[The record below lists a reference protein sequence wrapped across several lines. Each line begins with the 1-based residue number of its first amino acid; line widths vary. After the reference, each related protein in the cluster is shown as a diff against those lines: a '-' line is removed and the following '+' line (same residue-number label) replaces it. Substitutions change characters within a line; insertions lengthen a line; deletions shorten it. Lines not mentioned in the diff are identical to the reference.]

1 MPEAPDEVQMP
12 LTSQLP
18 PNVWLPCRTLVITLS
33 HGFCLFLVP
42 PTPPFNHAPLRQCT
56 TAAAWWASS
65 EKPRTRPE
73 DSEEPHRSKGYH
85 AGAIPRSTAQQ
96 A

>member
-42 PTPPFNHAPLRQCT
+42 PTPPFNHAPSPMYHCRCLVGVVG
-56 TAAAWWASS
+56 AA
-65 EKPRTRPE
+65 
-73 DSEEPHRSKGYH
+73 
-85 AGAIPRSTAQQ
+85 
-96 A
+96 